1 MEKRAAV
8 DKVNGVSRSLGDCQP
23 LPPPVPSLHPYG
35 PPVKRIPRPAPPPE
49 EVLTPGKMQEKV
61 DRMVE
66 GWEEEAPRPP
76 PAAHAN
82 PWGPPGAWGQPVKR
96 IPRAEPPAEPKESG
110 AVTAAILSKLGLTQE
125 REAVVTSGMAR
136 VSMEA
141 AEAPRSP
148 GEGAMKREGE
158 EVATKKVV
166 KRSKFD
172 QVCRTVGAVK
182 LVAGDQGSVVL
193 LRLSLPPDPEVP
205 ARTVKVSL
213 SKHFLKHMRDLGC
226 TIEPQVWR
234 RRVMAA
240 AGATFVFVQ
249 VVFER
254 LGISAAGCREEGAV
268 ELEEGFHLANFSVV
282 PDKLGPGE
290 APGAPLLVR
299 AEKEVAV
306 GAAGTAVRLRLV
318 GGEEG
323 RSPGVC
329 LVTACA
335 EGLAVSTAFVELA
348 ADTEV
353 VELVLATRGEEEEVQ
368 VAAGQVVAVAVPCD
382 AEEVLP
388 RVLAKLGAAPEPEGE
403 EEEVE
408 GLGEAERR
416 RLAEQSKKEG
426 NELFAN
432 HKFSEAL
439 VKYNEAVRLHPT
451 DATFLS
457 NRAACHLTLG
467 APGLG
472 LRDARRATEVDP
484 TYAKGWLRGLR
495 CAIQLG
501 DMEQAAEMAEMLLE
515 LAPGLVEVVEE
526 EVKVMRK
533 VEKLEKEVAVAMEKE
548 QYSAA
553 LHCLDLLACCCP
565 RGKKI
570 AVKRAEILAQKGNFF
585 RVREL
590 LVQVFADGKSQEGLP
605 AYSLALPP
613 TVEVFYIRGLM
624 SYFQDKLDDVFQD
637 LSRVLELEPDHHKAK
652 AVLSKAILFRLKKEE
667 GKLLYQAGDHEEAYR
682 SYTEALVIDKLNSL
696 ANAKL
701 YFNRAV
707 NAAKLGRLSDTVDDL
722 TTAVQ
727 LDKGYTKAFLR
738 RAQCFMELESFDE
751 AVKDYEQVVRLEPKN
766 VEFGKLL
773 SEASEKL
780 RNSKNKD
787 FYALLGVS
795 RTASQEEIKKAY
807 RKAALTHHPDRH
819 TATEEAMKNFHEKKF
834 KDIGEAYGVLSDE
847 GKRKQYDQGTLYR
860 AIQASAAYTAQQAAQ
875 AAMLAQAQA
884 QAALLA
890 RMTMQHQQRQQGLGR
905 AGPMMMGLGGV
916 GLMGVGP
923 GGRPG
928 GIQPAWLSGVPGVA
942 QRLPFPFM
950 AQGGR
955 GGPLG
960 GVGLMGGLPGGAGLL
975 GGLPGGRGGLGAALR
990 PGQPNPRF
998 PGYRF

>member
-1 MEKRAAV
+1 M
-8 DKVNGVSRSLGDCQP
+8 
-23 LPPPVPSLHPYG
+23 
-35 PPVKRIPRPAPPPE
+35 
-49 EVLTPGKMQEKV
+49 
-61 DRMVE
+61 
-66 GWEEEAPRPP
+66 
-76 PAAHAN
+76 
-82 PWGPPGAWGQPVKR
+82 
-96 IPRAEPPAEPKESG
+96 
-110 AVTAAILSKLGLTQE
+110 
-125 REAVVTSGMAR
+125 
-136 VSMEA
+136 
-141 AEAPRSP
+141 
-148 GEGAMKREGE
+148 
-158 EVATKKVV
+158 
-166 KRSKFD
+166 
-172 QVCRTVGAVK
+172 
-182 LVAGDQGSVVL
+182 
-193 LRLSLPPDPEVP
+193 
-205 ARTVKVSL
+205 
-213 SKHFLKHMRDLGC
+213 
-226 TIEPQVWR
+226 
-234 RRVMAA
+234 
-240 AGATFVFVQ
+240 
-249 VVFER
+249 
-254 LGISAAGCREEGAV
+254 
-268 ELEEGFHLANFSVV
+268 
-282 PDKLGPGE
+282 
-290 APGAPLLVR
+290 
-299 AEKEVAV
+299 
-306 GAAGTAVRLRLV
+306 
-318 GGEEG
+318 
-323 RSPGVC
+323 
-329 LVTACA
+329 
-335 EGLAVSTAFVELA
+335 
-348 ADTEV
+348 
-353 VELVLATRGEEEEVQ
+353 
-368 VAAGQVVAVAVPCD
+368 
-382 AEEVLP
+382 
-388 RVLAKLGAAPEPEGE
+388 
-403 EEEVE
+403 
-408 GLGEAERR
+408 GEAERR

-472 LRDARRATEVDP
+472 LKDARRATEVDP

-533 VEKLEKEVAVAMEKE
+533 VEKLEKEVAAAMEKE

-570 AVKRAEILAQKGNFF
+570 AVKRAEILSQKGNFF

-787 FYALLGVS
+787 FYALLGVD
-795 RTASQEEIKKAY
+795 RTATLEVIKKAY

-819 TATEEAMKNFHEKKF
+819 TATEEALKNFHEKKF
-834 KDIGEAYGVLSDE
+834 KDIGEAYAVLSDDE
-847 GKRKQYDQGTLYR
+847 KRKQYDQGTLIKV
-860 AIQASAAYTAQQAAQ
+860 IQATAAQQAAQ

-884 QAALLA
+884 ALLA
-890 RMTMQHQQRQQGLGR
+890 QMTMQHQLRQQQQGLSNHLRG
-905 AGPMMMGLGGV
+905 GPAMMGLGGV
-916 GLMGVGP
+916 GLMGVVP

-928 GIQPAWLSGVPGVA
+928 GINPAWRSGVPGLGQRMPFQFVA
-942 QRLPFPFM
+942 
-950 AQGGR
+950 GR
-955 GGPLG
+955 GAPIGAAGLVGGPAMMGLG
-960 GVGLMGGLPGGAGLL
+960 GVGLMG
-975 GGLPGGRGGLGAALR
+975 
-990 PGQPNPRF
+990 
-998 PGYRF
+998 